1 MLISE
6 GNLTRETL
14 SGKIAVVTG
23 AGAGIGFETARALV
37 WLGARVIIAEIDA
50 QKGKAAEERI
60 NEEFG
65 VKSVEFIQTDVGDVK
80 SVHNLAKKILST
92 YHIVDILIN
101 NAAVEPVGAIKDTPI
116 KDWDL
121 SYKVNL
127 RGPVLL
133 CQEFLPAMLEHDF
146 GIIVYVAS
154 VGGAYM
160 GPYETM
166 KAAQVELANTLAS
179 ECEETG
185 VIVFTIG
192 PGLVLE
198 TPGAQK
204 AIPKI
209 AKMMGK
215 SLEEFYELGQGARI
229 SMEAAGVGFASAIAY
244 ASNFRGKTISS
255 FEGLQ
260 AAGIPLEQ
268 NSKSSLTSSTDPE
281 NFDKISSLLKENHL
295 ILEQRN
301 TEWKTLGVFQRKWM
315 FNDFTKRVG
324 ESLDDLMKLF
334 GKVMID
340 LEDGN
345 QTEFQKIKAV
355 SVKLAKYYEHL
366 QELTRGYVKD
376 PVILAEQLQI
386 QQQWQRNAQ
395 NLADLIS

>member
-1 MLISE
+1 MLISK
-6 GNLTRETL
+6 GNLSRETL
-14 SGKIAVVTG
+14 SGKVAVVTG
-23 AGAGIGFETARALV
+23 AGGGIGFESARALS
-37 WLGARVIIAEIDA
+37 WLGAKVIIAEIDV
-50 QKGKAAEERI
+50 QRGKTAAERI
-60 NEEFG
+60 N
-65 VKSVEFIQTDVGDVK
+65 VELGLENTQFIETDVGNVK
-80 SVHNLAKKILST
+80 SIHNLAKKILST
-92 YHIVDILIN
+92 YHKVDIVLN
-101 NAAVEPVGAIKDTPI
+101 NAAVEPVGAIKDTSI
-116 KDWDL
+116 MDWDL
-121 SYKVNL
+121 SYNVNL

-133 CQEFLPAMLEHDF
+133 CQEFLPGMLERDY
-146 GIIVYVAS
+146 GVVVCVAS

-166 KAAQVELANTLAS
+166 KAAQVELANILAA

-198 TPGAQK
+198 TPGAQET
-204 AIPKI
+204 IPKI
-209 AKMMGK
+209 AKMMEK
-215 SLEEFYELGQGARI
+215 TLEEFYELGQGARI

-260 AAGIPLEQ
+260 IAEIPLEQ
-268 NSKSSLTSSTDPE
+268 NSKDILTSSTDPE
-281 NFDKISSLLKENHL
+281 NFNKISALLKENHL

-315 FNDFTKRVG
+315 FNDFIKRVG

-334 GKVMID
+334 DKVMKD
-340 LEDGN
+340 LEHGN
-345 QTEFQKIKAV
+345 QAELQKVKAI
-355 SVKLAKYYEHL
+355 SIKLAQYYEHM

-376 PVILAEQLQI
+376 PVILAEQLKI

-395 NLADLIS
+395 NLADLI

>member
-37 WLGARVIIAEIDA
+37 WLGAKVIIAEIDP
-50 QKGKAAEERI
+50 QIGKAAAEGI
-60 NEEFG
+60 NKELG
-65 VKSVEFIQTDVGDVK
+65 VKNAEFIQTDVGDVK
-80 SVHNLAKKILST
+80 SVHNLAKNVLNT
-92 YHIVDILIN
+92 YHKVDILLN
-101 NAAVEPVGAIKDTPI
+101 NAAVEPVGAIKDTLI

-121 SYKVNL
+121 SYNVNL

-133 CQEFLPAMLEHDF
+133 CQEFLPGMLKRDY
-146 GIIVYVAS
+146 GVIVCVAS

-160 GPYETM
+160 GPYETI
-166 KAAQVELANTLAS
+166 KAAQVELASTLAA

-215 SLEEFYELGQGARI
+215 TLEEFYELGQGARI

-244 ASNFRGKTISS
+244 GSNFRGKAISS

-268 NSKSSLTSSTDPE
+268 NSKGSLTSSTDPE

-334 GKVMID
+334 DKVMID

-355 SVKLAKYYEHL
+355 SVKLAQYYEHL

>member
-1 MLISE
+1 MLISK
-6 GNLTRETL
+6 GNLSRETL
-14 SGKIAVVTG
+14 SGKVAVVTG
-23 AGAGIGFETARALV
+23 AGGGIGFESARALA
-37 WLGARVIIAEIDA
+37 WLGAKVIIAEIDV
-50 QKGKAAEERI
+50 KTGKTAAERI
-60 NEEFG
+60 N
-65 VKSVEFIQTDVGDVK
+65 VELGLENTQFIETDVGNVK
-80 SVHNLAKKILST
+80 SIHNLAKKILST
-92 YHIVDILIN
+92 YHKVDIVLN
-101 NAAVEPVGAIKDTPI
+101 NAAVEPVGAIKDTSI
-116 KDWDL
+116 MDWDL
-121 SYKVNL
+121 SYNVNL

-133 CQEFLPAMLEHDF
+133 CQEFLPGMLERDY
-146 GIIVYVAS
+146 GVVVCVAS

-166 KAAQVELANTLAS
+166 KAAQVELANILAA

-198 TPGAQK
+198 TPGAQET
-204 AIPKI
+204 IPKI
-209 AKMMGK
+209 AKMMEK
-215 SLEEFYELGQGARI
+215 TLEEFYELGQGARI

-260 AAGIPLEQ
+260 IAEIPLEQ
-268 NSKSSLTSSTDPE
+268 NSKDILTSSTDPE
-281 NFDKISSLLKENHL
+281 NFNKISALLKENHL

-315 FNDFTKRVG
+315 FNDFIKRVG

-334 GKVMID
+334 DKVMKD
-340 LEDGN
+340 LEHGN
-345 QTEFQKIKAV
+345 QAELQKVKAI
-355 SVKLAKYYEHL
+355 SIKLAQYYEHM

-376 PVILAEQLQI
+376 PVILAEQLKI

-395 NLADLIS
+395 NLADLI